1 MTNLT
6 SIFEY
11 LKEKAPLELAES
23 WDNSGLLIRGQEEV
37 EHILLAMDVT
47 DAVVEEAIA
56 KKCQMIV
63 SHHPVI
69 FRPLKSLDSS
79 SFIGKLMKH
88 DITVISM
95 HTNLDKTD
103 GGVNDV
109 LAQAIGLSDIEVF
122 AEIGRMG
129 QLAKEIPMK
138 EFAEN
143 VAKVLDTTVKYT
155 LADKM
160 VKKVALIGGA
170 AGEYWT
176 EAKAV
181 GADVYLSGEASH
193 HHGLDA
199 MEEDLAIL
207 VGGHWNTERPVLYA
221 LCNDIKENVKNVM
234 VTVSEQ
240 DQDPFSYLHA

>member
-1 MTNLT
+1 MTKLT
-6 SIFEY
+6 TIFEY

-37 EHILLAMDVT
+37 EGILLTMDVT
-47 DAVVEEAIA
+47 DAVVEEAIE
-56 KKCQMIV
+56 KKCQLIV

-109 LAQAIGLSDIEVF
+109 LAKAIGLSDIEYF

-129 QLAKEIPMK
+129 QLEEPLPMK

-155 LADKM
+155 LPEKM
-160 VKKVALIGGA
+160 IKKVALIGGA

-176 EAKAV
+176 DAKEA

-193 HHGLDA
+193 HHALDA
-199 MEEDLAIL
+199 MGEDLAIL

-221 LCNDIKENVKNVM
+221 LSNDIKDHVKNVVVM
-234 VTVSEQ
+234 VSEQ
-240 DQDPFSYLHA
+240 DQDPYSYYMN